1 VWEIEA
7 DDVAGLVTDFERTRG
22 FRVDLGH
29 LSVVGIC
36 RDCQEGAEG

>member
-1 VWEIEA
+1 VR
-7 DDVAGLVTDFERTRG
+7 DFERERG

-36 RDCQEGAEG
+36 RACREESSD